1 MSGESDLINL
11 YSERILELA
20 TNVPHVERLDN
31 PDATAKKRSPLCGS
45 TVTVDIALTDGK
57 ITDYAQDV
65 KACALGQAAAAVIGQ
80 SIIGRTMAE
89 VQTAR
94 DELNAML
101 ENRMGQSPLPRFR
114 ILRFCCLQKISR
126 TVTPQSCLALMRRL
140 RPLPSWITRTRKAI
154 KHIPQKNIRRTWGH
168 MAADQ

>member
-45 TVTVDIALTDGK
+45 TVTVDIALTDDK

-101 ENRMGQSPLPRFR
+101 
-114 ILRFCCLQKISR
+114 
-126 TVTPQSCLALMRRL
+126 
-140 RPLPSWITRTRKAI
+140 
-154 KHIPQKNIRRTWGH
+154 
-168 MAADQ
+168 

>member
-1 MSGESDLINL
+1 M
-11 YSERILELA
+11 
-20 TNVPHVERLDN
+20 
-31 PDATAKKRSPLCGS
+31 
-45 TVTVDIALTDGK
+45 TVDIALTDGK

-101 ENRMGQSPLPRFR
+101 NRMGQSPLPRFR
-114 ILRFCCLQKISR
+114 ILRFCCLQKISK
-126 TVTPQSCLALMRRL
+126 TVTPQSCSALMRRL

-154 KHIPQKNIRRTWGH
+154 KHIPQKISAAHGDTWRRISKRLLQSEKGLGDPERHEVGQNQGQWHATN
-168 MAADQ
+168 A

>member
-20 TNVPHVERLDN
+20 TSVPYVERLEN

-45 TVTVDIALTDGK
+45 TVTVDIALSDQK
-57 ITDYAQDV
+57 ITGYAQDV

-80 SIIGRTMAE
+80 SIMGRSLEE

-101 ENRMGQSPLPRFR
+101 KQDGPIPSAPFQDLEVLLPAKDFKNRHAS
-114 ILRFCCLQKISR
+114 ILLSLDA
-126 TVTPQSCLALMRRL
+126 TLAAFAELNL
-140 RPLPSWITRTRKAI
+140 KTAQNT
-154 KHIPQKNIRRTWGH
+154 
-168 MAADQ
+168 

>member
-1 MSGESDLINL
+1 MSRESDLINL

-20 TNVPHVERLDN
+20 TNVPHVKRLDT

-57 ITDYAQDV
+57 VTGYAQDV
-65 KACALGQAAAAVIGQ
+65 KSCALGQAAAAVIGQ

-101 ENRMGQSPLPRFR
+101 KQDGPIPSAPFQDLEVLLPAKDFKNRHASIM
-114 ILRFCCLQKISR
+114 
-126 TVTPQSCLALMRRL
+126 LAIEATLDAMRDAE
-140 RPLPSWITRTRKAI
+140 SS
-154 KHIPQKNIRRTWGH
+154 
-168 MAADQ
+168 AA

>member
-20 TNVPHVERLDN
+20 TNVPHVERLDT
-31 PDATAKKRSPLCGS
+31 PDASAKKRSPLCGS
-45 TVTVDIALTDGK
+45 TVTVDITLTDGK

-65 KACALGQAAAAVIGQ
+65 KACALGQAAAAIIGH
-80 SIIGRTMAE
+80 SIIGRTMGE

-101 ENRMGQSPLPRFR
+101 KQDGPIPSVPFQDLEVLLPAKDFKNRHASILLSLDATLAAFAELDHKNAQS
-114 ILRFCCLQKISR
+114 
-126 TVTPQSCLALMRRL
+126 
-140 RPLPSWITRTRKAI
+140 
-154 KHIPQKNIRRTWGH
+154 N
-168 MAADQ
+168 

>member
-57 ITDYAQDV
+57 IKDYAQDV
-65 KACALGQAAAAVIGQ
+65 KACALGQAAAAVIAARE
-80 SIIGRTMAE
+80 SRPYRTAEYDEGTPAPPREQFGSAGSYRSCLQNNYAE
-89 VQTAR
+89 VRRAERSTTAEMYIAQR
-94 DELNAML
+94 
-101 ENRMGQSPLPRFR
+101 GYW
-114 ILRFCCLQKISR
+114 C
-126 TVTPQSCLALMRRL
+126 
-140 RPLPSWITRTRKAI
+140 
-154 KHIPQKNIRRTWGH
+154 H
-168 MAADQ
+168 

>member
-20 TNVPHVERLDN
+20 TNVPHVERLDT
-31 PDATAKKRSPLCGS
+31 PDASAKKRSPLCGS
-45 TVTVDIALTDGK
+45 TVTVDITLTDGK
-57 ITDYAQDV
+57 ITDYAQEV

-80 SIIGRTMAE
+80 SIIGRTVGE

-101 ENRMGQSPLPRFR
+101 KQDGPIPSAPFQDLEVLLPAKDFKNRHAS
-114 ILRFCCLQKISR
+114 ILLSLDA
-126 TVTPQSCLALMRRL
+126 TLAAFAELD
-140 RPLPSWITRTRKAI
+140 
-154 KHIPQKNIRRTWGH
+154 QKN
-168 MAADQ
+168 AQSN